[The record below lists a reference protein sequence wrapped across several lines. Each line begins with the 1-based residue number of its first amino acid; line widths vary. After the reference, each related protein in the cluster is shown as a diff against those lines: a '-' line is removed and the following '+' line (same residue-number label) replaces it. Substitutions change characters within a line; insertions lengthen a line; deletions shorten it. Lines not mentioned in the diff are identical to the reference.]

1 MSMRTMF
8 EKYLAYRYQRAGAV
22 TPGQKLEVVRA
33 VLEDAQGGKVP
44 IDERNMV
51 TLDTSDLNVQ
61 AVLRGESVSMGAGVA
76 PKRRKGGAG
85 GQTDTRK
92 KVLIMA
98 GIFLATILL
107 IALLLGGLNR
117 SRAKAAEEEMASQ
130 ITPTADLLALIGM
143 TQTEIAMP
151 TGTPEVPPTATLAIA
166 TPTLVSVLY
175 APVAGE
181 AAQALTNPAS
191 IEAGGRLFILQQGEV
206 DRKTG
211 LWNPLQP
218 EWLESTELRKV
229 FALPRAFLED
239 AGIVPGGHILV
250 RLRNGE
256 LIDFIVTTI
265 LRIPM
270 NQIEVLSSTRP
281 SVVILT
287 IDEMNGGQD
296 PTLER
301 LVVIGEIPVPDQPRE
316 INEPKPL
323 RASVR
328 DGVDGAARLRVEASL
343 TGEVIE
349 LLPVDTVLSVPYPLQ
364 RVEEDGLTWVYVH
377 SALGSGWLAETLIIY
392 RP

>member
-1 MSMRTMF
+1 MRTMF

-76 PKRRKGGAG
+76 PKRRKGGAC

-166 TPTLVSVLY
+166 TPTLV
-175 APVAGE
+175 
-181 AAQALTNPAS
+181 
-191 IEAGGRLFILQQGEV
+191 
-206 DRKTG
+206 
-211 LWNPLQP
+211 
-218 EWLESTELRKV
+218 
-229 FALPRAFLED
+229 
-239 AGIVPGGHILV
+239 
-250 RLRNGE
+250 
-256 LIDFIVTTI
+256 
-265 LRIPM
+265 
-270 NQIEVLSSTRP
+270 
-281 SVVILT
+281 
-287 IDEMNGGQD
+287 
-296 PTLER
+296 
-301 LVVIGEIPVPDQPRE
+301 
-316 INEPKPL
+316 
-323 RASVR
+323 
-328 DGVDGAARLRVEASL
+328 
-343 TGEVIE
+343 
-349 LLPVDTVLSVPYPLQ
+349 
-364 RVEEDGLTWVYVH
+364 
-377 SALGSGWLAETLIIY
+377 
-392 RP
+392 